1 MWFHHVTRRVIALG
15 QAVVLTGITTA
26 AAYAADS
33 PLTLQAAVQQ
43 GVAQAPALMAH
54 HAHVASMHEEAAR
67 AGRLPDPT
75 LDFGVNNFPVT
86 APGAF
91 SLRSDTMTMR
101 TIGVTQTIPSRA
113 ARGADRQRAEAEIQ
127 SADAEGLDTTRSI
140 QEQVADAWIELWATQ
155 QKRTLL
161 LELHDESELA
171 VKIAQAQLRGGDGN
185 ASDALATRA
194 ETATLDNQL
203 DAVNADI
210 AAAQAALQRWLGQ
223 AVANLGDAPDFG
235 QLPVAPERLAQ
246 TIDQQAPMQMWQA
259 REQVAQAELDQARA
273 SKHPDWNVSFQ
284 YGKRAPYLSD
294 MVMIQV
300 GVTLPLFTRNRQD
313 RSISAKEEQWDA
325 AQEAHED
332 ARRAQREMV
341 TRAVASWQG
350 WGRQIQRYQDTL
362 LPLDRDR
369 TKTAL
374 AAYRGGGALQP
385 WLDARRDEI
394 QQRLNYADA
403 LAARARLWASLA
415 YLLPT
420 SEAMP

>member
-1 MWFHHVTRRVIALG
+1 MWFHPFTRRVIALG
-15 QAVVLTGITTA
+15 SVVVLA
-26 AAYAADS
+26 ASASARATDS
-33 PLTLQAAVQQ
+33 PLSLQAAVQQ
-43 GVAQAPALMAH
+43 AVTQAPMLMAH

-101 TIGVTQTIPSRA
+101 TVGVAQTIPSRA
-113 ARGADRQRAEAEIQ
+113 ARNADRQHAEAEVQ
-127 SADAEGLDTTRSI
+127 AAEAEGLDTVQSI
-140 QEQVADAWIELWATQ
+140 QQHAADAWIDLWATQ
-155 QKRTLL
+155 QKRALL
-161 LELHDESELA
+161 AELRSESELA
-171 VKIAQAQLRGGDGN
+171 AKVAQARLRGGDGS
-185 ASDALATRA
+185 ASDALAARA

-203 DAVNADI
+203 DAIDADI
-210 AAAQAALQRWLGQ
+210 TAAQATLQRWLGQ
-223 AVANLGDAPDFG
+223 PVAAVGDAPDFS
-235 QLPVAPERLAQ
+235 QLPVAPEHLAQ
-246 TIDQQAPMQMWQA
+246 TIDQQAPMQVWQA
-259 REQVAQAELDQARA
+259 REQVAQAALDQARA
-273 SKHPDWNVSFQ
+273 SKHPDWNLSFQ

-300 GVTLPLFTRNRQD
+300 GVSLPLFTRNRQD
-313 RSISAKEEQWDA
+313 RSIGAKEDQWDA
-325 AQEAHED
+325 VQQAYED
-332 ARRAQREMV
+332 ARREQREMV
-341 TRAVASWQG
+341 TRAIASWQG
-350 WGRQIQRYQDTL
+350 WGRQIQRYHDTL

-374 AAYRGGGALQP
+374 AAYRGGDALQP
-385 WLDARRDEI
+385 WLDARREEI

-415 YLLPT
+415 YLLPN